1 MPAYKKSLVPISD
14 FYFIFFTD
22 TNNEKE
28 MDLILG
34 LPKAFGLNDS
44 SIAFSL
50 SILQHLFAN
59 C

>member
-14 FYFIFFTD
+14 FFFFTD

>member
-14 FYFIFFTD
+14 FIFFTD